1 MRKKMLS
8 AILAAAVVVTA
19 VPISRIAVMAEENR
33 GKDEFATE
41 ITDEFESETDFI
53 IDEQIA
59 NGFYDEE
66 AQEMDQDGFGSSD
79 AIEFMMENAEP
90 TPPAENPGLVIVRAA
105 DGTQTSYSTLA
116 EAVAAAP
123 VNIGKDGEVTQILVT
138 GTVEISDTVLIDQ
151 NKNISIAAAADG
163 TTIKR
168 AAGFLGDMFKVKDE
182 STSFQFGTGKDGEN
196 VLNLTVTGAL
206 DQGDATGSII
216 SVEGGYFGMSDGVTL
231 TGNRTSAPG
240 AAICNAGGSIG
251 LAGGTI
257 TGNQSEGIVNEAAEI
272 TGGAIYSLGEIRVSG
287 TVIVKDNRDDGIDD
301 NSIVLGGDSAYIVAI
316 GELAETANLQVRRSD
331 AAAGKII
338 VKVGTDDKGTAL
350 TTMENILAHVH
361 YLDTTEYTI
370 NSQTGMLEKIFS
382 TMMLTA
388 DSLSWS
394 NAYEHTV
401 DLTFH
406 TNDAGV
412 GGRYY
417 VTWVEKS
424 DSTPGFE
431 TVKSNY
437 KSSGNIASSASVQL
451 TDVAYDTAIKVVV
464 YAEDSKGLEAV
475 APLVLTLKAKAS
487 TPTETPV
494 TTTPTPTTR
503 ATINP
508 SVSESKVTGLE
519 EPLAFYPKQMYDF
532 TVIGAGTDN
541 TNPIKGDTKWIPY
554 GWSMEKN
561 NIDGGYQKSWSI
573 GNVNGI
579 EHEETFTM
587 YIFFQK
593 FIYNGSEW
601 DATFIRDSLP
611 TTFKS
616 KEIQLI
622 ASPIPTPA
630 VNPTSTPAP
639 TTTTPIPVYT
649 PSVSQSTVKGLE
661 EPLTFTSGKTYQFI
675 VTGVGTQNTNPVNGD
690 WQWRPLYWSLN
701 ANPTASQR
709 QTIGRIGNNNGITKS
724 GTYDMYIFFQKYLYD
739 GVRKMWLPS
748 DDIQSMKYQFSVK
761 AVSLIPSS
769 LTLKKGKT
777 STLKP
782 ASSWKNVKYSTSN
795 KKIVTVNKK
804 GKVKGISAGTAK
816 ITVKSGSKR
825 AVCTITVPGTTAIK
839 NIKSS
844 INVKKGKSTT
854 LKPKLS
860 YAGSPDT
867 VTYKSSNKKIAIV
880 SKYGKITGKKKGT
893 ATITIKSG
901 KITKKCKVKVK

>member
-1 MRKKMLS
+1 MKKKQLLVFIMAGS
-8 AILAAAVVVTA
+8 LAAGMSPVTMAFAEADTQTVTIEDTVAVA
-19 VPISRIAVMAEENR
+19 A
-33 GKDEFATE
+33 
-41 ITDEFESETDFI
+41 ESEEGEAAAEPVQDISDTAADTPV
-53 IDEQIA
+53 
-59 NGFYDEE
+59 EE
-66 AQEMDQDGFGSSD
+66 PAQAADTPTTEPTQAAADTP
-79 AIEFMMENAEP
+79 AAEP
-90 TPPAENPGLVIVRAA
+90 TQAAADTPAAEPTQAADAVVDDGFNSGDTAELTLEEEESATPTPETTGQIILKAA

-138 GTVEISDTVLIDQ
+138 GTVEISETVVIDQ

-182 STSFQFGTGKDGEN
+182 STSFQFGTGKDGET
-196 VLNLTVTGAL
+196 VLSLTVTGAL

-287 TVIVKDNRDDGIDD
+287 AVIVKDNKDDGLND
-301 NSIVLGGDSAYIVAI
+301 NSIVLGGDNACIAAI
-316 GELAETANLQVRRSD
+316 GQLAETADLQVRRSD

-338 VKVGTDDKGTAL
+338 VKVGTDANGTAL

-370 NSQTGMLEKIFS
+370 NSQTGALESVTVPVS
-382 TMMLTA
+382 TMTLTA
-388 DSLSWS
+388 DSISW
-394 NAYEHTV
+394 NKAYEHTV

-417 VTWVEKS
+417 VTWVKKS

-431 TVKSNY
+431 AVKSNY
-437 KSSGNIASSASVQL
+437 KSSGDIASSASVQL

-519 EPLAFYPKQMYDF
+519 KALEFYPKQMYNF
-532 TVIGAGTDN
+532 TVTGAGTDN
-541 TNPIKGDTKWIPY
+541 TNPVKGDTKWIPY
-554 GWSMEKN
+554 GWSMSAK
-561 NIDGGYQKSWSI
+561 NIDTGYQKSWSI

-579 EHEETFTM
+579 KQAKTF
-587 YIFFQK
+587 
-593 FIYNGSEW
+593 
-601 DATFIRDSLP
+601 R
-611 TTFKS
+611 
-616 KEIQLI
+616 
-622 ASPIPTPA
+622 
-630 VNPTSTPAP
+630 
-639 TTTTPIPVYT
+639 
-649 PSVSQSTVKGLE
+649 
-661 EPLTFTSGKTYQFI
+661 
-675 VTGVGTQNTNPVNGD
+675 
-690 WQWRPLYWSLN
+690 
-701 ANPTASQR
+701 
-709 QTIGRIGNNNGITKS
+709 
-724 GTYDMYIFFQKYLYD
+724 MYIFFQKYIYNGSEWEATGVKEALPTEFKSKAIDFTVTPSGTITPTATAGSGSGSGGYDYD
-739 GVRKMWLPS
+739 G
-748 DDIQSMKYQFSVK
+748 
-761 AVSLIPSS
+761 
-769 LTLKKGKT
+769 
-777 STLKP
+777 
-782 ASSWKNVKYSTSN
+782 
-795 KKIVTVNKK
+795 
-804 GKVKGISAGTAK
+804 
-816 ITVKSGSKR
+816 SGSGDGTDGDDAENHDGTDSDTGSSSATNARTADNSPIATMMMLASLSLVAGGYVIIRKR
-825 AVCTITVPGTTAIK
+825 
-839 NIKSS
+839 
-844 INVKKGKSTT
+844 KKE
-854 LKPKLS
+854 
-860 YAGSPDT
+860 
-867 VTYKSSNKKIAIV
+867 I
-880 SKYGKITGKKKGT
+880 
-893 ATITIKSG
+893 
-901 KITKKCKVKVK
+901 

>member
-1 MRKKMLS
+1 MKKKQLLVFIMAGS
-8 AILAAAVVVTA
+8 LAAGMSPVTMAFAEADTQTVTIEDTVAVA
-19 VPISRIAVMAEENR
+19 A
-33 GKDEFATE
+33 
-41 ITDEFESETDFI
+41 ESEEGEAAAEPVQDISDTAADTPV
-53 IDEQIA
+53 
-59 NGFYDEE
+59 EE
-66 AQEMDQDGFGSSD
+66 PAQTADTPTTEPTQAAADTP
-79 AIEFMMENAEP
+79 AAEP
-90 TPPAENPGLVIVRAA
+90 TQAAADTPAAEPTQAADAVVDDGFNSGDTAELTLEEEESATPTPEATGQIILKAA

-138 GTVEISDTVLIDQ
+138 GTVEISETVVIDQ

-182 STSFQFGTGKDGEN
+182 STSFQFGTGKDGET
-196 VLNLTVTGAL
+196 VLSLTVTGAL

-257 TGNQSEGIVNEAAEI
+257 TGNQSEGIVNETAEI

-287 TVIVKDNRDDGIDD
+287 AVIVKDNKDDGLND
-301 NSIVLGGDSAYIVAI
+301 NSIVLGGDNACIAAI
-316 GELAETANLQVRRSD
+316 GQLAETADLQVRRSD

-338 VKVGTDDKGTAL
+338 VKVGTDATGTAL

-370 NSQTGMLEKIFS
+370 NSQTGALESVTVPVS
-382 TMMLTA
+382 TMTLTA
-388 DSLSWS
+388 DSISW
-394 NAYEHTV
+394 NKAYEHTV

-417 VTWVEKS
+417 VTWVKKS

-431 TVKSNY
+431 AVKSNY
-437 KSSGNIASSASVQL
+437 KSSGDIASSASVQL

-487 TPTETPV
+487 TPTEAPV

-519 EPLAFYPKQMYDF
+519 KALEFYPKQMYNF

-554 GWSMEKN
+554 GWSMSAK
-561 NIDGGYQKSWSI
+561 NIDTGYQKSWSI

-579 EHEETFTM
+579 KQAKTF
-587 YIFFQK
+587 
-593 FIYNGSEW
+593 
-601 DATFIRDSLP
+601 R
-611 TTFKS
+611 
-616 KEIQLI
+616 
-622 ASPIPTPA
+622 
-630 VNPTSTPAP
+630 
-639 TTTTPIPVYT
+639 
-649 PSVSQSTVKGLE
+649 
-661 EPLTFTSGKTYQFI
+661 
-675 VTGVGTQNTNPVNGD
+675 
-690 WQWRPLYWSLN
+690 
-701 ANPTASQR
+701 
-709 QTIGRIGNNNGITKS
+709 
-724 GTYDMYIFFQKYLYD
+724 MYIFFQKYIYNGSEWEATGVKEALPTEFKSKAIDFTVTPSGTITPTATAGSGSGGYD
-739 GVRKMWLPS
+739 YNGTGSGDGDGTDGDDAENHDGTDSDTGSTSATNARTADNSPIATMMMLASLSLVAGGYVIVRKR
-748 DDIQSMKYQFSVK
+748 
-761 AVSLIPSS
+761 
-769 LTLKKGKT
+769 KKE
-777 STLKP
+777 
-782 ASSWKNVKYSTSN
+782 
-795 KKIVTVNKK
+795 I
-804 GKVKGISAGTAK
+804 
-816 ITVKSGSKR
+816 
-825 AVCTITVPGTTAIK
+825 
-839 NIKSS
+839 
-844 INVKKGKSTT
+844 
-854 LKPKLS
+854 
-860 YAGSPDT
+860 
-867 VTYKSSNKKIAIV
+867 
-880 SKYGKITGKKKGT
+880 
-893 ATITIKSG
+893 
-901 KITKKCKVKVK
+901 

>member
-1 MRKKMLS
+1 MKKKQLLVFIMAGS
-8 AILAAAVVVTA
+8 LAAGMSPVTMAFAEADTQTVTIEDTVAVA
-19 VPISRIAVMAEENR
+19 A
-33 GKDEFATE
+33 
-41 ITDEFESETDFI
+41 ESE
-53 IDEQIA
+53 E
-59 NGFYDEE
+59 GE
-66 AQEMDQDGFGSSD
+66 AAAEPVQDISD
-79 AIEFMMENAEP
+79 AAADTPVEEPAQAADTPTAEP
-90 TPPAENPGLVIVRAA
+90 TQAAADTPAAEPTQAAADTPAAEPAQAADAVVDDGFNSGDTAELTLEEEESATPTPEATGQIILKAA

-138 GTVEISDTVLIDQ
+138 GTVEISETVVIDQ

-182 STSFQFGTGKDGEN
+182 STSFQFGTGKDGET
-196 VLNLTVTGAL
+196 VLSLTVTGAL

-287 TVIVKDNRDDGIDD
+287 AVIVKDNKDDGLND
-301 NSIVLGGDSAYIVAI
+301 NSIVLGGDNACIAAI
-316 GELAETANLQVRRSD
+316 GQLAETADLQVRRSD

-338 VKVGTDDKGTAL
+338 VKVGTDANGTAL

-370 NSQTGMLEKIFS
+370 NSQTGALESVTAPVS
-382 TMMLTA
+382 TMTLTA
-388 DSLSWS
+388 DSISW
-394 NAYEHTV
+394 NKAYEHTV

-417 VTWVEKS
+417 VTWVKKS

-431 TVKSNY
+431 AVKSNY
-437 KSSGNIASSASVQL
+437 KSSGDIASSASVQL

-519 EPLAFYPKQMYDF
+519 KALEFYPKQMYNF
-532 TVIGAGTDN
+532 TVTGAGTDN
-541 TNPIKGDTKWIPY
+541 TNPVKGDTKWIPY
-554 GWSMEKN
+554 GWSMSAK
-561 NIDGGYQKSWSI
+561 NIDTGYQKSWSI

-579 EHEETFTM
+579 KQAKTF
-587 YIFFQK
+587 
-593 FIYNGSEW
+593 
-601 DATFIRDSLP
+601 R
-611 TTFKS
+611 
-616 KEIQLI
+616 
-622 ASPIPTPA
+622 
-630 VNPTSTPAP
+630 
-639 TTTTPIPVYT
+639 
-649 PSVSQSTVKGLE
+649 
-661 EPLTFTSGKTYQFI
+661 
-675 VTGVGTQNTNPVNGD
+675 
-690 WQWRPLYWSLN
+690 
-701 ANPTASQR
+701 
-709 QTIGRIGNNNGITKS
+709 
-724 GTYDMYIFFQKYLYD
+724 MYIFFQKYIYNGSEWEATGVKEALPTEFKSKAIDFTVTPSGTITPTATAGSGSGSGGYDYD
-739 GVRKMWLPS
+739 GSGSGDGTDGDDAENHDGTDSDTGSTSATNARTADNSPIATMMMLASLSLVAGGYVIVRKR
-748 DDIQSMKYQFSVK
+748 
-761 AVSLIPSS
+761 
-769 LTLKKGKT
+769 KKE
-777 STLKP
+777 
-782 ASSWKNVKYSTSN
+782 
-795 KKIVTVNKK
+795 I
-804 GKVKGISAGTAK
+804 
-816 ITVKSGSKR
+816 
-825 AVCTITVPGTTAIK
+825 
-839 NIKSS
+839 
-844 INVKKGKSTT
+844 
-854 LKPKLS
+854 
-860 YAGSPDT
+860 
-867 VTYKSSNKKIAIV
+867 
-880 SKYGKITGKKKGT
+880 
-893 ATITIKSG
+893 
-901 KITKKCKVKVK
+901 

>member
-1 MRKKMLS
+1 MKKKQLLVFIMAGS
-8 AILAAAVVVTA
+8 LAAGMSPVTMAFAEADTQTVTIEDTVAVA
-19 VPISRIAVMAEENR
+19 A
-33 GKDEFATE
+33 
-41 ITDEFESETDFI
+41 ESEEGEATAEPVQDI
-53 IDEQIA
+53 SDTA
-59 NGFYDEE
+59 ADTPVEE
-66 AQEMDQDGFGSSD
+66 PAQAADTPTTEPTQAAADTP
-79 AIEFMMENAEP
+79 AAEP
-90 TPPAENPGLVIVRAA
+90 TQAAADTPAAEPTQAADAVVDDGFNSGDTAELTLEEEESATPTPEATGQIILKAA

-138 GTVEISDTVLIDQ
+138 GTVEISETVVIDQ

-182 STSFQFGTGKDGEN
+182 STSFQFGTGKDGET
-196 VLNLTVTGAL
+196 VLSLTVTGAL

-287 TVIVKDNRDDGIDD
+287 AVIVKDNKDDGLND
-301 NSIVLGGDSAYIVAI
+301 NSIVLGGDNACIAAI
-316 GELAETANLQVRRSD
+316 GQLAETADLQVRRSD

-338 VKVGTDDKGTAL
+338 VKVGTDATGTAL

-370 NSQTGMLEKIFS
+370 NSQTGALESVTAPVS
-382 TMMLTA
+382 TMTLTA
-388 DSLSWS
+388 DSISW
-394 NAYEHTV
+394 NKAYEHTV

-417 VTWVEKS
+417 VTWVKKS

-431 TVKSNY
+431 AVKSNY
-437 KSSGNIASSASVQL
+437 KSSGDIASSASVQL

-519 EPLAFYPKQMYDF
+519 KALEFYPKQMYNF
-532 TVIGAGTDN
+532 TVTGAGTDN
-541 TNPIKGDTKWIPY
+541 TNPVKGDTKWIPY
-554 GWSMEKN
+554 GWSMSAK
-561 NIDGGYQKSWSI
+561 NIDTGYQKSWSI

-579 EHEETFTM
+579 KQAKTF
-587 YIFFQK
+587 
-593 FIYNGSEW
+593 
-601 DATFIRDSLP
+601 R
-611 TTFKS
+611 
-616 KEIQLI
+616 
-622 ASPIPTPA
+622 
-630 VNPTSTPAP
+630 
-639 TTTTPIPVYT
+639 
-649 PSVSQSTVKGLE
+649 
-661 EPLTFTSGKTYQFI
+661 
-675 VTGVGTQNTNPVNGD
+675 
-690 WQWRPLYWSLN
+690 
-701 ANPTASQR
+701 
-709 QTIGRIGNNNGITKS
+709 
-724 GTYDMYIFFQKYLYD
+724 MYIFFQKYIYNGSEWEATGVKEALPTEFKSKAIDFTVTPSGTITPTATAGSGSGGYD
-739 GVRKMWLPS
+739 YNGTGSGDGDGTDGDDAENHDGTDSDTGSSSATNARTADNSPIATMMMLASLSLVAGGYVIVRKR
-748 DDIQSMKYQFSVK
+748 
-761 AVSLIPSS
+761 
-769 LTLKKGKT
+769 KKE
-777 STLKP
+777 
-782 ASSWKNVKYSTSN
+782 
-795 KKIVTVNKK
+795 I
-804 GKVKGISAGTAK
+804 
-816 ITVKSGSKR
+816 
-825 AVCTITVPGTTAIK
+825 
-839 NIKSS
+839 
-844 INVKKGKSTT
+844 
-854 LKPKLS
+854 
-860 YAGSPDT
+860 
-867 VTYKSSNKKIAIV
+867 
-880 SKYGKITGKKKGT
+880 
-893 ATITIKSG
+893 
-901 KITKKCKVKVK
+901 

>member
-1 MRKKMLS
+1 MKKKQLLVFIMAGS
-8 AILAAAVVVTA
+8 LAAGMSPVTMAFAEADTQTVTIEDTVAVA
-19 VPISRIAVMAEENR
+19 A
-33 GKDEFATE
+33 
-41 ITDEFESETDFI
+41 ESEEGEAAAEPVQDISDTAADTPV
-53 IDEQIA
+53 
-59 NGFYDEE
+59 EE
-66 AQEMDQDGFGSSD
+66 PAQAADTPTTEPTQAAADTP
-79 AIEFMMENAEP
+79 AAEP
-90 TPPAENPGLVIVRAA
+90 TQAAADTPAAEPTQAADAVVDDGFNSGDTAELTLEEEESATPTPEATGQIILKAA

-138 GTVEISDTVLIDQ
+138 GTVEISETVVIDQ

-182 STSFQFGTGKDGEN
+182 STSFQFGTGKDGET
-196 VLNLTVTGAL
+196 VLSLTVTGAL

-287 TVIVKDNRDDGIDD
+287 AVIVKDNKDDGLND
-301 NSIVLGGDSAYIVAI
+301 NSIVLGGDNACIAAI
-316 GELAETANLQVRRSD
+316 GQLAETADLQVRRSD

-338 VKVGTDDKGTAL
+338 VKVGTDANGTAL

-370 NSQTGMLEKIFS
+370 NSQTGALESVTAPVS
-382 TMMLTA
+382 TMTLTA
-388 DSLSWS
+388 DSISW
-394 NAYEHTV
+394 NKAYEHTV

-417 VTWVEKS
+417 VTWVKKS

-431 TVKSNY
+431 AVKSNY
-437 KSSGNIASSASVQL
+437 KSSGDIASSASVQL

-519 EPLAFYPKQMYDF
+519 KALEFYPKQMYNF
-532 TVIGAGTDN
+532 TVTGAGTDN
-541 TNPIKGDTKWIPY
+541 TNPVKGDTKWIPY
-554 GWSMEKN
+554 GWSMSAK
-561 NIDGGYQKSWSI
+561 NIDTGYQKSWSI

-579 EHEETFTM
+579 KQAKTF
-587 YIFFQK
+587 
-593 FIYNGSEW
+593 
-601 DATFIRDSLP
+601 R
-611 TTFKS
+611 
-616 KEIQLI
+616 
-622 ASPIPTPA
+622 
-630 VNPTSTPAP
+630 
-639 TTTTPIPVYT
+639 
-649 PSVSQSTVKGLE
+649 
-661 EPLTFTSGKTYQFI
+661 
-675 VTGVGTQNTNPVNGD
+675 
-690 WQWRPLYWSLN
+690 
-701 ANPTASQR
+701 
-709 QTIGRIGNNNGITKS
+709 
-724 GTYDMYIFFQKYLYD
+724 MYIFFQKYIYNGSEWEATGVKEALPTEFKSKAIDFTVTPSGTITPTATAGSGSGSGGYDYD
-739 GVRKMWLPS
+739 G
-748 DDIQSMKYQFSVK
+748 
-761 AVSLIPSS
+761 
-769 LTLKKGKT
+769 
-777 STLKP
+777 
-782 ASSWKNVKYSTSN
+782 
-795 KKIVTVNKK
+795 
-804 GKVKGISAGTAK
+804 
-816 ITVKSGSKR
+816 SGSGDGTDGDDAENHDGTDSDTGSSSATNARTADNSPIATMMMLASLSLVAGGYVIIRKR
-825 AVCTITVPGTTAIK
+825 
-839 NIKSS
+839 
-844 INVKKGKSTT
+844 KKE
-854 LKPKLS
+854 
-860 YAGSPDT
+860 
-867 VTYKSSNKKIAIV
+867 I
-880 SKYGKITGKKKGT
+880 
-893 ATITIKSG
+893 
-901 KITKKCKVKVK
+901 

>member
-1 MRKKMLS
+1 MKKKQLLVFIMAGS
-8 AILAAAVVVTA
+8 LAAGMSPVTMAFAEADTQTVTIEDTVAVSA
-19 VPISRIAVMAEENR
+19 
-33 GKDEFATE
+33 
-41 ITDEFESETDFI
+41 ESE
-53 IDEQIA
+53 E
-59 NGFYDEE
+59 GE
-66 AQEMDQDGFGSSD
+66 AAAEPVQDISD
-79 AIEFMMENAEP
+79 AAADTPVEEPAQAADTPTAEP
-90 TPPAENPGLVIVRAA
+90 TQAAADTPAAEPTQAAADTPAAEPAQAADAVVDDGFNSGDTAELTLEEEESATPTPETTGQIILKAA

-116 EAVAAAP
+116 EAVAVAP

-138 GTVEISDTVLIDQ
+138 GTVEISETVVIDQ

-182 STSFQFGTGKDGEN
+182 STSFQFGTGKDGET

-287 TVIVKDNRDDGIDD
+287 AVIVKDNKDDGLND
-301 NSIVLGGDSAYIVAI
+301 NSIVLGGDNACIAAI
-316 GELAETANLQVRRSD
+316 GQLAETADLQVRRSD

-338 VKVGTDDKGTAL
+338 VKVGTDATGTAL

-370 NSQTGMLEKIFS
+370 NSQTGALESVTAPVS
-382 TMMLTA
+382 TMTLTA
-388 DSLSWS
+388 DSISW
-394 NAYEHTV
+394 NKAYEHTV

-417 VTWVEKS
+417 VTWVKKS

-431 TVKSNY
+431 AVKSNY
-437 KSSGNIASSASVQL
+437 KSSGDIASSASVQL

-487 TPTETPV
+487 TPTEAPA

-519 EPLAFYPKQMYDF
+519 KALAFYPKQMYNF

-554 GWSMEKN
+554 GWSMSAK
-561 NIDGGYQKSWSI
+561 NIDTGYQKSWSI

-579 EHEETFTM
+579 KQAKTF
-587 YIFFQK
+587 
-593 FIYNGSEW
+593 
-601 DATFIRDSLP
+601 R
-611 TTFKS
+611 
-616 KEIQLI
+616 
-622 ASPIPTPA
+622 
-630 VNPTSTPAP
+630 
-639 TTTTPIPVYT
+639 
-649 PSVSQSTVKGLE
+649 
-661 EPLTFTSGKTYQFI
+661 
-675 VTGVGTQNTNPVNGD
+675 
-690 WQWRPLYWSLN
+690 
-701 ANPTASQR
+701 
-709 QTIGRIGNNNGITKS
+709 
-724 GTYDMYIFFQKYLYD
+724 MYIFFQKYIYNGSEWEATGVKEALPTEFKSKAIDFTVTPSGTITPTATAGSGSGGYD
-739 GVRKMWLPS
+739 YNGTGSGDGDGTDGDDAENHDGTDSDTGSTSATNARTADNSPIATMMMLASLSLVAGGYVIVRKR
-748 DDIQSMKYQFSVK
+748 
-761 AVSLIPSS
+761 
-769 LTLKKGKT
+769 KKE
-777 STLKP
+777 
-782 ASSWKNVKYSTSN
+782 
-795 KKIVTVNKK
+795 I
-804 GKVKGISAGTAK
+804 
-816 ITVKSGSKR
+816 
-825 AVCTITVPGTTAIK
+825 
-839 NIKSS
+839 
-844 INVKKGKSTT
+844 
-854 LKPKLS
+854 
-860 YAGSPDT
+860 
-867 VTYKSSNKKIAIV
+867 
-880 SKYGKITGKKKGT
+880 
-893 ATITIKSG
+893 
-901 KITKKCKVKVK
+901 

>member
-1 MRKKMLS
+1 MKKKQLLVFIMAGS
-8 AILAAAVVVTA
+8 LAAGMSPVTMAFAEADTQTVTIEDTVAVA
-19 VPISRIAVMAEENR
+19 A
-33 GKDEFATE
+33 
-41 ITDEFESETDFI
+41 ESEEGEAAAEPVQDISDTVADTPV
-53 IDEQIA
+53 
-59 NGFYDEE
+59 EE
-66 AQEMDQDGFGSSD
+66 PAQAADTPTTEPTQAAADTP
-79 AIEFMMENAEP
+79 AAEP
-90 TPPAENPGLVIVRAA
+90 TQAAADTPAAEPTQAADAVVDDGFNSGDTAELTLEKEESATPTPETTGQIILKAA

-138 GTVEISDTVLIDQ
+138 GTVEISETVVIDQ

-182 STSFQFGTGKDGEN
+182 STSFQFGTGKDGET

-287 TVIVKDNRDDGIDD
+287 AVIVKDNKDDGLND
-301 NSIVLGGDSAYIVAI
+301 NSIVLGGDNACIAAI
-316 GELAETANLQVRRSD
+316 GQLAETADLQVRRSD

-338 VKVGTDDKGTAL
+338 VKVGTDATGTAL

-370 NSQTGMLEKIFS
+370 NSQTGALESVTAPVS
-382 TMMLTA
+382 TMTLTA
-388 DSLSWS
+388 DSISW
-394 NAYEHTV
+394 NKAYEHTV

-417 VTWVEKS
+417 VTWVKKS

-431 TVKSNY
+431 AVKSNY
-437 KSSGNIASSASVQL
+437 KSSGDIASSASVQL

-519 EPLAFYPKQMYDF
+519 KALEFYPKQMYNF
-532 TVIGAGTDN
+532 TVTGAGTDN
-541 TNPIKGDTKWIPY
+541 TNPVKGDTKWIPY
-554 GWSMEKN
+554 GWSMSAK
-561 NIDGGYQKSWSI
+561 NIDTGYQKSWSI

-579 EHEETFTM
+579 KQAKTF
-587 YIFFQK
+587 
-593 FIYNGSEW
+593 
-601 DATFIRDSLP
+601 R
-611 TTFKS
+611 
-616 KEIQLI
+616 
-622 ASPIPTPA
+622 
-630 VNPTSTPAP
+630 
-639 TTTTPIPVYT
+639 
-649 PSVSQSTVKGLE
+649 
-661 EPLTFTSGKTYQFI
+661 
-675 VTGVGTQNTNPVNGD
+675 
-690 WQWRPLYWSLN
+690 
-701 ANPTASQR
+701 
-709 QTIGRIGNNNGITKS
+709 
-724 GTYDMYIFFQKYLYD
+724 MYIFFQKYIYNGSEWEATGVKEALPTEFKSKAIDFTVTPSGTITPTATAGSGSGSGGYDYD
-739 GVRKMWLPS
+739 GSGSGGGTDGDDAENHDGTDSDTGSSSATNARTADNSPIATMMMLASLSLVAGGYVIVRKR
-748 DDIQSMKYQFSVK
+748 
-761 AVSLIPSS
+761 
-769 LTLKKGKT
+769 KKE
-777 STLKP
+777 
-782 ASSWKNVKYSTSN
+782 
-795 KKIVTVNKK
+795 I
-804 GKVKGISAGTAK
+804 
-816 ITVKSGSKR
+816 
-825 AVCTITVPGTTAIK
+825 
-839 NIKSS
+839 
-844 INVKKGKSTT
+844 
-854 LKPKLS
+854 
-860 YAGSPDT
+860 
-867 VTYKSSNKKIAIV
+867 
-880 SKYGKITGKKKGT
+880 
-893 ATITIKSG
+893 
-901 KITKKCKVKVK
+901 